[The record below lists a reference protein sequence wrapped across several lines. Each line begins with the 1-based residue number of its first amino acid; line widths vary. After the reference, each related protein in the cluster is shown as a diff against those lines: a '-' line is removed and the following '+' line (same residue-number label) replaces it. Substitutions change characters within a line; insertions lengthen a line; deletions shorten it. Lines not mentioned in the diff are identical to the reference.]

1 MTTLKEIE
9 TRLIHLHDT
18 SICTAED
25 CFRREH
31 GDLLVRS
38 VRQLGA
44 RHNAMMDVITSE
56 YAKISFA
63 RDYAIDSDV
72 LALLEEGR

>member
-9 TRLIHLHDT
+9 ARLGHLHDT

-31 GDLLVRS
+31 GDLLIRG
-38 VRQLGA
+38 VRQLGEA
-44 RHNAMMDVITSE
+44 YGNLTKDMEHPW
-56 YAKISFA
+56 
-63 RDYAIDSDV
+63 IDRFYHVDPDV
-72 LALLEEGR
+72 LALREDADAQI